1 MTRVLLAGCVLAAIS
16 AAASAA
22 PQVTLQSAWMRPA
35 PEGADS
41 ARVYVDI
48 TSDANVT
55 LEGAS
60 TPVAKQ
66 VEIVRVG
73 TIGDASTE
81 KVVKKLAVH
90 KGTTTRLAYLGDH
103 LRLVHV
109 TQTVN
114 NGIPVPLKLRFVDA
128 RGKRFEVGTDVV
140 VRGIA
145 VLPNAP
151 PAAPAAKPS

>member
-1 MTRVLLAGCVLAAIS
+1 MRRALLAGCVLAAMS
-16 AAASAA
+16 TVASAA

-35 PEGADS
+35 PEGAQS
-41 ARVYVDI
+41 ARIYVDI
-48 TSDANVT
+48 KSDAAVT

-81 KVVKKLAVH
+81 KVVKKLAVP
-90 KGTTTRLAYLGDH
+90 KGATTRLAYLGDH
-103 LRLVHV
+103 LRLVHL

-114 NGIPVPLKLRFVDA
+114 NGIPVPVKLRFVDA
-128 RGKRFEVGTDVV
+128 KGKRFEVGTDVV

-151 PAAPAAKPS
+151 PDAPATKPN